1 MSSGRF
7 KLFYKDRN
15 VDYPCVGV
23 HYQVVTDG
31 LAILAAGQT
40 DAHGETADFNSL
52 PGASQYRLQ
61 VRKTGGGWTAPDVV
75 EESQYA
81 PQISLGPVS
90 DSGKTVKSL
99 RIKPYFKLRFQTH
112 PGDKP
117 MAGAKFTAYTLDDQG
132 KEAVALDLDKK
143 KVAGTTDA
151 KGETAL
157 VHCASTLVFKF
168 ELPGASVKVPSSR
181 LKPLIEGQDVE
192 LYEVP
197 FKTVRATTAANPAHQ
212 ANLAGK
218 TSLPVLI
225 SPSDQEMIMVP
236 QSDYDE
242 FEEMSGRLEKVMES
256 SHLAKMDLSRALE
269 AGNEADIATAEKAM
283 GIAEDK
289 VKSELNKNFS
299 KVADLKEVVTL
310 EAYNKSSGN
319 SAPSVGLRRR
329 YLKTDKYLQLKAKRI
344 NKTEFK
350 FTLKADAGVAQHGST
365 VKSESLKID
374 DLKKSFAKITNTLK
388 KEWKADPRSLNLL
401 DLAGNEYVAALL
413 KSDTYEVDAQAQWLR
428 LVGGA
433 GASAEVDWKKKT
445 ALIQGSLQAKLV
457 LCEGKVTGR
466 WAAPSLKGW
475 MMALA
480 GEDLGAV
487 RFVITC
493 ELYGFAGAKITASG
507 TVGVTLEGGK
517 QTLQAIKKDRQ
528 DKKDGKTPE
537 SFKDMF
543 DSKTKLPKFNADAP
557 YAKTPDKLNGVKL
570 EIDAFA
576 GIEGG
581 ITPGGAMQWLPPQ
594 EKEFVSF
601 AEISATVAANAGAGA
616 TAQLLIYVAGGK
628 FRIRAAA
635 RLCWG
640 LGAKG
645 AVDFTVNGDKV
656 QQFVRWVSY
665 QLLNSGFKELVY
677 FDKVAFDTLSKLI
690 LMCVTQGS
698 PAAARIEALTKNVD
712 AAFDE
717 FLKEVD
723 QAKARQAMVDNI
735 NRGQFWLTHATP
747 ETRGMLLYQITRH
760 AAPSHLRDLPGAGVS
775 EGTWFDPEIH
785 YLPSHKQAICQIMA
799 TVVTA
804 SCWDNVM
811 QHMSAQGAKSS
822 RPSGK
827 NEGDVLRFLNDGIS
841 LADLPSV
848 FEALN
853 ETGPVAKP
861 AGDKKGTGNKYLDT
875 YLKYRGSLREKFP
888 KGYRIAAIDSP
899 AFQMYPSGDDARHP
913 EFGIIRTAGLGEAM
927 AGDPGASLA

>member
-7 KLFYKDRN
+7 KLFYKDRD

-40 DAHGETADFNSL
+40 DAQGETADFNSL

-61 VRKTGGGWTAPDVV
+61 VRKTGGGWTPPDVV

-81 PQISLGPVS
+81 PQISLGPVT
-90 DSGKTVKSL
+90 DNGKTVKNL

-132 KEAVALDLDKK
+132 REAVALDFDKK
-143 KVAGTTDA
+143 KVVGSTDA

-157 VHCASTLVFKF
+157 VRCASTLVFKF
-168 ELPGASVKVPSSR
+168 ELPGASVKVPSPR

-197 FKTVRATTAANPAHQ
+197 FKTVRATTAAKPDHQ

-218 TSLPVLI
+218 ASLPVLI
-225 SPSDQEMIMVP
+225 SPSDQELIMVP

-242 FEEMSGRLEKVMES
+242 FEEMSGRLEKVMEA
-256 SHLAKMDLSRALE
+256 SHLAKLDLSRALE
-269 AGNEADIATAEKAM
+269 AQNEADIAAAEKAL

-289 VKSELNKNFS
+289 VKTELNKNFS

-310 EAYNKSSGN
+310 ETYNKGKGSAGSGI
-319 SAPSVGLRRR
+319 GLRRR

-344 NKTEFK
+344 NKTEYK
-350 FTLKADAGVAQHGST
+350 LTIKSDKALGAAQQT
-365 VKSESLKID
+365 KTIKSESLNLEE
-374 DLKKSFAKITNTLK
+374 LKKSFAKISTSIKSK
-388 KEWKADPRSLNLL
+388 KEWKGDPHVLNLL
-401 DLAGNEYVAALL
+401 DLAGNEYSNSLL
-413 KSDTYEVDAQAQWLR
+413 KSDTYEVEAEAQWLR
-428 LVGGA
+428 LVGCA
-433 GASAEVDWKKKT
+433 GASSEIDWSKKT
-445 ALIQGSLQAKLV
+445 AQIQGNLQGKLV
-457 LCEGKVTGR
+457 LCEGKMTGR

-475 MMALA
+475 MMSFA

-493 ELYGFAGAKITASG
+493 ELYGFAGAKITATG
-507 TVGVTLEGGK
+507 TVGVTMSGGK
-517 QTLQAIKKDRQ
+517 QAIQAIRQ
-528 DKKDGKTPE
+528 DPADTYRKLIDP
-537 SFKDMF
+537 
-543 DSKTKLPKFNADAP
+543 KTKLPKFEADGP
-557 YAKTPDKLNGVKL
+557 YAKTPENLNGVKV

-576 GIEGG
+576 GVEGG
-581 ITPGGAMQWLPPQ
+581 ITPGGAMQWLPP
-594 EKEFVSF
+594 EAKEFVSF
-601 AEISATVAANAGAGA
+601 AEISATLAANAGAGA
-616 TAQLLIYVAGGK
+616 TAQLMIYMAGGK

-645 AVDFTVNGDKV
+645 ALEFTVNANKV
-656 QQFVRWVSY
+656 LEFAKWVSY

-677 FDKVAFDTLSKLI
+677 FDKVAFGALSKLM
-690 LMCVTQGS
+690 LMCVGEGS
-698 PAAARIEALTKNVD
+698 PLAPRIEELTKNVN
-712 AAFDE
+712 AAFDQYLE
-717 FLKEVD
+717 QIE
-723 QAKARQAMVDNI
+723 QAKARQAMVDSL
-735 NRGQFWLTHATP
+735 NRGPAWLTHATP
-747 ETRGMLLYQITRH
+747 ETRGMLLYQLTRH
-760 AAPSHLRDLPGAGVS
+760 GTPSHLRDIPGANLS
-775 EGTWFDPEIH
+775 EGTWLNPEIH
-785 YLPSHKQAICQIMA
+785 YLPSHKQAVCKIMA
-799 TVVTA
+799 TVLTA

-811 QHMSAQGAKSS
+811 QHMTAQGTKSA

-861 AGDKKGTGNKYLDT
+861 VSKEKGSGNKYLDT
-875 YLKYRGSLREKFP
+875 YLKYRAALREKFP
-888 KGYRIAAIDSP
+888 KGYRIAALDSRE
-899 AFQMYPSGDDARHP
+899 FELYPLDEDAQHP
-913 EFGIIRTAGLGEAM
+913 RFGVIQTAGLGEAM
-927 AGDPGASLA
+927 AGDPGSSLV